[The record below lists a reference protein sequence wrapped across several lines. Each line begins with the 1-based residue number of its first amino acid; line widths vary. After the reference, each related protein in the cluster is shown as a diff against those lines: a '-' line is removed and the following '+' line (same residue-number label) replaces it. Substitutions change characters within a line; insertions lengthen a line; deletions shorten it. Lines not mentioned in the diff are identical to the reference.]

1 MEELNRSLFLIINAS
16 AHPSPGALIMA
27 NVLAQWLIYGVPLL
41 LAGLWLW
48 GGRESRT
55 VALAGV
61 LSTVFALGCNVL
73 IGVFWTHP
81 RPFMIDLGHTF
92 LAHQAETSF
101 PSDHAVVFFALGLA
115 FMRGSLRKAGALLV
129 LFGIAVGWARV
140 YLGVHFPFDIV
151 GALAVAFVS
160 NWIVALALSFETL
173 RARLLDGLENLYR
186 RLFAL
191 PISKGW
197 VHA

>member
-1 MEELNRSLFLIINAS
+1 
-16 AHPSPGALIMA
+16 
-27 NVLAQWLIYGVPLL
+27 
-41 LAGLWLW
+41 
-48 GGRESRT
+48 
-55 VALAGV
+55 
-61 LSTVFALGCNVL
+61 
-73 IGVFWTHP
+73 
-81 RPFMIDLGHTF
+81 MIDLGHTF